1 MSKYFII
8 TLFIILYSCKGK
20 IDPVEKQSNPV
31 FVFSAELEEDSLI
44 VPVNFISGVDGI
56 FMYSSFE
63 KDDDGVY
70 NFIGDY
76 GDIDGNSK
84 LKISFRDYKEREP
97 NEKIDIENVI
107 IVGKG
112 AYKGTVN
119 EERIFYKAY
128 FNNSSYSGSS
138 YMFNFGDGNI
148 LPIQTGSFS
157 HIYSEKRMYMVDLIA
172 THSICNSVIHKE
184 IYVDEVNC
192 FVDFDFNLDT
202 NNFLGTGRISEQGST
217 GPYEYI
223 WSIDGNTGLLQ
234 GSDTSWSYYFSL
246 DGVKLIEVEQ
256 LDGNLCVSKASKNVD
271 VYYGFPSYCMA
282 NFEYMGYEEIVVNNL
297 TYFNSIYVEWTDEDG
312 TVYSTKYTNQ
322 EGNIKITSVEEFD
335 VNENGEKTIKVDV
348 EFDCTLYN
356 EEGESKELVN
366 AKATLAVAYPS

>member
-63 KDDDGVY
+63 KDDEGVY

-97 NEKIDIENVI
+97 NEKVDIENVI

-119 EERIFYKAY
+119 EVMVQYLGGLKA
-128 FNNSSYSGSS
+128 G
-138 YMFNFGDGNI
+138 
-148 LPIQTGSFS
+148 
-157 HIYSEKRMYMVDLIA
+157 
-172 THSICNSVIHKE
+172 
-184 IYVDEVNC
+184 
-192 FVDFDFNLDT
+192 
-202 NNFLGTGRISEQGST
+202 
-217 GPYEYI
+217 
-223 WSIDGNTGLLQ
+223 
-234 GSDTSWSYYFSL
+234 
-246 DGVKLIEVEQ
+246 
-256 LDGNLCVSKASKNVD
+256 
-271 VYYGFPSYCMA
+271 
-282 NFEYMGYEEIVVNNL
+282 MGYAGAKTIADLKNAHFV
-297 TYFNSIYVEWTDEDG
+297 
-312 TVYSTKYTNQ
+312 
-322 EGNIKITSVEEFD
+322 KITNAGITESHPHNV
-335 VNENGEKTIKVDV
+335 TI
-348 EFDCTLYN
+348 T
-356 EEGESKELVN
+356 KEAPN
-366 AKATLAVAYPS
+366 YTSRA